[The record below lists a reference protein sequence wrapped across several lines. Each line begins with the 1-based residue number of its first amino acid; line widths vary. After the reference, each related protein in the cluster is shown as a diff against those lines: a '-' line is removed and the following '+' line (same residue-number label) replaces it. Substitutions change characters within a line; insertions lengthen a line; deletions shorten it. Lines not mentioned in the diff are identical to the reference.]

1 VASEARVN
9 FDPLMSGHHNRNATI
24 ARMSANTFGSLFRVT
39 TFGESHGPAVGCV
52 IDGCP
57 PNVALDV
64 ALIQQFLARRRPG
77 QSHLV
82 TPRDEEDILE
92 ILSGLDHESGKTLGT
107 PIAIVVRNK
116 DQRSSSY
123 GDWHHIYRPSHA
135 DFGYDAK
142 YGIRAWQGGGRSS
155 ARETVGRV
163 AAGAVAEQAL
173 SARFPELRIT
183 AWVEQVHTVSA
194 RAVID
199 PLAVTRKQVDSQITR
214 CPHESTAQLI
224 EQTIV
229 QAKKN
234 GDSVGGFIRLV
245 VQGLPP
251 GLGEPVFDKLDAL
264 LAQAFLSLPACKGVE
279 FGSGFAGAEL
289 TGLAHNDHYQWN
301 DDGAMQTLT
310 NRSGGVQ
317 GGISNGMPLDV
328 RLVFKPTATVL
339 KPQPSADNAGNNV
352 ELQAKGRHDPCVLPR
367 AVPIVEAM
375 TALVL
380 ADCWLQQRGKV
391 GDPWPGL
398 LGPIKG
404 KTS

>member
-1 VASEARVN
+1 M
-9 FDPLMSGHHNRNATI
+9 PG
-24 ARMSANTFGSLFRVT
+24 NTFGSAFKVT

-57 PNVALDV
+57 PNHLLDLAAV
-64 ALIQQFLARRRPG
+64 QAFLARRRPG
-77 QSHLV
+77 QSKLV
-82 TPRDEEDILE
+82 TPRDEEDKVE
-92 ILSGLDHESGKTLGT
+92 VLSGLDLESGKTLGT
-107 PIAIVVRNK
+107 PICLVVRNQ

-163 AAGAVAEQAL
+163 AAGAVAEQLLA
-173 SARFPELRIT
+173 ARFPTLRIV
-183 AWVEQVHTVSA
+183 AWVERVHRIDA
-194 RAVID
+194 RADLD
-199 PLAVTRKQVDSQITR
+199 PLAVTRAAVDAHPTR
-214 CPHESTAQLI
+214 CPHPAKAAEMETAILN
-224 EQTIV
+224 
-229 QAKKN
+229 AKKN
-234 GDSVGGFIRLV
+234 GDSLGGYVRLIV
-245 VQGLPP
+245 HGVPP

-279 FGSGFAGAEL
+279 VGSGFAGPEL
-289 TGLAHNDHYQWN
+289 SGLEHNDHYRW
-301 DDGAMQTLT
+301 DGAPKQMTT
-310 NRSGGVQ
+310 ISNRSGGIQ
-317 GGISNGMPLDV
+317 GGISNGMPIDL

-339 KPQPSADNAGNNV
+339 KPQPSADDAGNNV
-352 ELQAKGRHDPCVLPR
+352 DLQAKGRHDPCVLPR

-380 ADCWLQQRGKV
+380 ADCWLRQRGQV

-398 LGPIKG
+398 DGPLNG
-404 KTS
+404 

>member
-1 VASEARVN
+1 MAN
-9 FDPLMSGHHNRNATI
+9 
-24 ARMSANTFGSLFRVT
+24 NTFGHAFRVT

-57 PNVALDV
+57 PGILLDRP
-64 ALIQQFLARRRPG
+64 AIAAFLARRRPG
-77 QSHLV
+77 QSKLV
-82 TPRDEEDILE
+82 TPRDEDDTPEF
-92 ILSGLDHESGKTLGT
+92 LSGLDAETGKTLGT
-107 PIAIVVRNK
+107 PIAVLVRNQ
-116 DQRSSSY
+116 DQRSGSY
-123 GDWHHIYRPSHA
+123 SEWWHTYRPSHA

-163 AAGAVAEQAL
+163 AAGAVAEQVLA
-173 SARFPELRIT
+173 SRFPELRIC
-183 AWVEQVHTVSA
+183 AWVERVHHIDGRS
-194 RAVID
+194 VID
-199 PLAVTRKQVDSQITR
+199 PFTVTRDLVDAHPTR
-214 CPHESTAQLI
+214 CPHPETAAAMETAIL
-224 EQTIV
+224 E
-229 QAKKN
+229 AKKA
-234 GDSVGGFIRLV
+234 GDSVGGYIRLIV
-245 VQGLPP
+245 RGLPP

-279 FGSGFAGAEL
+279 VGSGFSGAEL
-289 TGLAHNDHYQWN
+289 SGLEHNDHYAWHN
-301 DDGAMQTLT
+301 GTMTTDS

-317 GGISNGMPLDV
+317 GGISNGMPLDL

-339 KPQPSADNAGNNV
+339 KPQASADDAGNNV

-380 ADCWLQQRGKV
+380 ADCWLRQRGQV

-398 LGPIKG
+398 HGPLRG
-404 KTS
+404 NG

>member
-1 VASEARVN
+1 M
-9 FDPLMSGHHNRNATI
+9 PG
-24 ARMSANTFGSLFRVT
+24 NTFGSAFRVT

-57 PNVALDV
+57 PGHALDLM
-64 ALIQQFLARRRPG
+64 AMQAFLARRRPG
-77 QSHLV
+77 QSKLV
-82 TPRDEEDILE
+82 TPRDEADQVEV
-92 ILSGLDHESGKTLGT
+92 LSGLDLETARTLGT
-107 PIAIVVRNK
+107 PICLVVRNQ
-116 DQRSSSY
+116 DQRSGSY

-163 AAGAVAEQAL
+163 AAGAVAEQL
-173 SARFPELRIT
+173 LQARFPALRIV
-183 AWVEQVHTVSA
+183 AWVERVHQLDA
-194 RAVID
+194 RADID
-199 PLAVTRKQVDSQITR
+199 PLAVTREVVDGHPTR
-214 CPHESTAQLI
+214 CPHPLHAAAM
-224 EQTIV
+224 EQAILG
-229 QAKKN
+229 AKKQ
-234 GDSVGGFIRLV
+234 GDSLGGYVRLV
-245 VQGLPP
+245 VHGLPP

-279 FGSGFAGAEL
+279 VGSGFAGPAL
-289 TGLAHNDHYQWN
+289 TGLQHNDHYRWE
-301 DDGAMQTLT
+301 GAPQQMTT
-310 NRSGGVQ
+310 ASNRSGGIQ
-317 GGISNGMPLDV
+317 GGISNGMPLDL

-339 KPQPSADNAGNNV
+339 QPQPSADDAGHNV

-380 ADCWLQQRGKV
+380 IDCWLRQRGQV

-398 LGPIKG
+398 AGPLHG
-404 KTS
+404 G